1 MMSGGDGQPETLGGV
16 TVTLGGEHAMGESA
30 ETDMNGGFA
39 FTGLRAGTY
48 TVTISGFPEDVSFET
63 VSMDV
68 EVEVGDVGNADF
80 TGHFIRTSAVAG
92 QVIIEG
98 EGLAAVTVTLSGG
111 PADESYTT
119 MTDAEGMYSFAELRP
134 GDYTVSISNPDSRD
148 YEFASTSQ
156 DVSVNLD
163 ETGTVSFTGVLLRT
177 SGIAGRVSVEGMGLG
192 DITVT
197 LSGADDRTAMTDAS
211 GQYAF
216 AGLAAGDYMVSI
228 MVESNAYVFSE
239 SETSKSVT
247 VADDE
252 SKIVNFDGDHDTS
265 ASVSGMLYVDEA
277 TKNDMHDDGE
287 DGFPSAAVLQA
298 LRAAGVQL
306 PPVLPV
312 PITLHGPGVNQMQ
325 SGSLNLATG
334 QFSFGMLRAGSYELR
349 VGSLASALSALPAEA
364 AAVLRDFEY
373 GGPAAGYPLTVGVGE
388 AVTQNVPVDIT
399 HTTVH
404 FAVTLKAGDN
414 RGMPVPGASVTLTSG
429 ESTVGSG
436 MTGDT
441 GLAMI
446 RFARAGTSGNMV
458 SASVKID
465 GYHVADGMTTVAWD
479 PKSPHTQ
486 AMNSNDIV
494 NLNVDIT
501 FGGATITTEYGGGD
515 ALKGWALSVT
525 MGEGDD
531 AEAVEGDH
539 VPEMLD
545 DMGMASFK
553 TMVESVPAMYTFA
566 VADDQDDKMDGGEN
580 YESDAV
586 EYTHDG
592 LSLMGAMDAGM
603 IEVAYTTQTL
613 KVYVHHERDQVE
625 GFTGSILGGDYRV
638 SGIIDVG
645 IRHIADNG
653 RSRAFASDVWKKTSS
668 TFSDSKGVVTF
679 RGVPADAN
687 VIVTADEVAQDP
699 EADGYQ
705 PVMLLDPDELAAYTG
720 EDYVMGGAFGD
731 MGGFSHSVSLCP
743 LQATD
748 PTDQDHGEC
757 GSFAFVETYAVHGQ
771 AWKNDV
777 IMNRSDDGFTTRG
790 LRAVPGTTVD
800 LDPVPGKNLAGES
813 ESFTALEKP
822 VRTRG
827 EDVAGT
833 SILDETKEFNFG
845 RMAAGVYK
853 VTVPDGWVAKVG
865 APGAATA
872 LGNAFNPLMA
882 DQQVDVTP
890 TTGILYG
897 RVTGAKGFPLDSTTV
912 TVNGMSTET
921 DKAGRYIVDG
931 FAHRTG
937 ANTTATNPDWRKQRI
952 VVVTASRG
960 GFDVAADTM
969 LFAGTV
975 NNPTEHNIRLAGTA
989 ATATVSGTVTA
1000 FGSTTPISGVQIL
1013 VNGVPPINKNAKSVR
1028 SLPANDIYVT
1038 DADGNYTIRVPAT
1051 GAGQTSRISALRAG
1065 MTFSPAHLDLST
1077 PKGSSVSGINFQGVA
1092 NSSITGRVKNPT
1104 DDGPMAGVVVTATA
1118 SGATKATDEAITG
1131 VTGTFSLSVPAGIYD
1146 VRARKD
1152 GYKFTCPGTPESCS
1166 VRVGLGQTVSF
1177 GDFQGRV
1184 NEAIAT
1190 LSALSLSVG
1199 TLDPAFKS
1207 DVTMYTA
1214 DVANDVEQITVTATP
1229 TDGNATV
1236 EIRPADADMAT
1247 AGHQVALAV
1256 GGTEITAKVI
1266 AADGTTTETYIVR
1279 VTRANTHP
1287 TVTLVLKPDEIA
1299 EGDGQDPSG
1308 NPGSSTVTATVS
1320 PMADKAFTV
1329 TVSIDDD
1336 TWATLSDD
1344 VELTF
1349 AANAAASTGTV
1360 TITAV
1365 NDDIYTGDRTVTV
1378 SGASSDAAV
1387 AAHPTDVTL
1396 TIEEDEA
1403 GSAPGAVQNLD
1414 AEAGD
1419 QQVKLTWGRPL
1430 STGSD
1435 PITGYKWTATA
1446 TGRLPLRGEVGASAR
1461 EYTVTGLDNGVEY
1474 TFSVLAVSA
1483 AGDGVAFGTPTSVS
1497 PMPTIT
1503 LTLSGTS
1510 IEEGETES
1518 PITATVKLSNPST
1531 VEVTVA
1537 VAEVVDGTARLTV
1550 EAGEVVIAIGQ
1561 TTPAAGTD
1569 DITITAQGNDT
1580 DDGDAAAMVRA
1591 TSPNASSS
1599 DSDPAKDGE
1608 QPHEITIEDDDRA
1621 PGAPRS
1627 LTLTA
1632 GNASISA
1639 EWISPVDIGTA
1650 ASITNY
1656 QYRAYKTGDGAP
1668 AANENQGWA
1677 NATSPQ
1683 SITQDVAGAT
1693 LENDTEYTVEVRA
1706 VSAAGN
1712 GEIASEKATPSAG

>member
-63 VSMDV
+63 VMV
-68 EVEVGDVGNADF
+68 EVAVEVGDVGQADF

-98 EGLAAVTVTLSGG
+98 EGLAAVTVTLAGG

-134 GDYTVSISNPDSRD
+134 GDYTVSISDFDTRD
-148 YEFASTSQ
+148 FEFASTSQ
-156 DVSVNLD
+156 DVSVDLD
-163 ETGTVSFTGVLLRT
+163 ETETRDFTGVLLRT

-192 DITVT
+192 DVTVT

-228 MVESNAYVFSE
+228 MVESNAYVFDAMSAD
-239 SETSKSVT
+239 VT
-247 VADDE
+247 VGDDE
-252 SKIVNFDGDHDTS
+252 SKIVNFEGAHARTS
-265 ASVSGMLYVDEA
+265 SVSGMLYVDEA
-277 TKNDMHDDGE
+277 TKNDMHDEGE

-298 LRAAGVQL
+298 LQAAGVQL

-312 PITLHGPGVNQMQ
+312 PITLHGPGVNEMQ

-349 VGSLASALSALPAEA
+349 VGSLASVLSALPAEA

-399 HTTVH
+399 HTTAH
-404 FAVTLKAGDN
+404 FVVTLKAGDN

-458 SASVKID
+458 SASVKVD

-486 AMNSNDIV
+486 AMNANDIV

-501 FGGATITTEYGGGD
+501 FGGATVTTEYGGGD
-515 ALKGWALSVT
+515 ALKGWALSVM

-553 TMVESVPAMYTFA
+553 TMVESVPVMYTFA

-586 EYTHDG
+586 EYTHTG

-800 LDPVPGKNLAGES
+800 LDPVLGKNLAGES

-912 TVNGMSTET
+912 TVNGLSAET

-975 NNPTEHNIRLAGTA
+975 NNPTEHNIGLAGTA

-1013 VNGVPPINKNAKSVR
+1013 VDGKPPINKNAKSVR

-1051 GAGQTSRISALRAG
+1051 GAGQTSRISAHRAG

-1092 NSSITGRVKNPT
+1092 NSSITGRVKSPT
-1104 DDGPMAGVVVTATA
+1104 AGPMAGVVVTATA
-1118 SGATKATDEAITG
+1118 SGAAEATDEATTG
-1131 VTGTFSLSVPAGIYD
+1131 VTGTFSLSVPAGTYD

-1152 GYKFTCPGTPESCS
+1152 GYQFACPGTPASCS

-1184 NEAIAT
+1184 NETIAT

-1214 DVANDVEQITVTATP
+1214 NVANDVEQITVTATP

-1247 AGHQVALAV
+1247 AGHQVALDV
-1256 GGTEITAKVI
+1256 GGTEITAKVT
-1266 AADGTTTETYIVR
+1266 AADGTTTETYTVR

-1287 TVTLVLKPDEIA
+1287 TVTLVLKPDEIG
-1299 EGDGQDPSG
+1299 EFVDTDTDGTADA
-1308 NPGSSTVTATVS
+1308 PGVSTVTATVS

-1329 TVSIDDD
+1329 TVSIDDN
-1336 TWATLSDD
+1336 TWAKLSDN

-1365 NDDIYTGDRTVTV
+1365 NDENYTGDRTVTV

-1387 AAHPTDVTL
+1387 AAHPADVTL

-1403 GSAPGAVQNLD
+1403 GSPPEAVQNLD
-1414 AEAGD
+1414 AESGD
-1419 QQVKLTWGRPL
+1419 QQVKLTWERPL

-1435 PITGYKWTATA
+1435 QITGYKWTATA

-1474 TFSVLAVSA
+1474 TFNVLAVSA
-1483 AGDGVAFGTPTSVS
+1483 AGDGAAFGTPTSVS
-1497 PMPTIT
+1497 PMPAIM

-1510 IEEGETES
+1510 LKEGDTDS
-1518 PITATVKLSNPST
+1518 PITAMVSLSNPST
-1531 VEVTVA
+1531 VEVTVE
-1537 VAEVVDGTARLTV
+1537 VAEVLDGDARLTV
-1550 EAGEVVIAIGQ
+1550 TNGASVTIAVGSR
-1561 TTPAAGTD
+1561 TPAATAD
-1569 DITITAQGNDT
+1569 DITITAVDNAL
-1580 DDGDAAAMVRA
+1580 DDGGAAAMVQA
-1591 TSPNASSS
+1591 TSTNASSS
-1599 DSDPAKDGE
+1599 DSDPAKDE
-1608 QPHEITIEDDDRA
+1608 AQAHEITIEDDDEA
-1621 PGAPRS
+1621 PGMVRS
-1627 LTLTA
+1627 LTVVSVGSGTLSVQWIAPENA
-1632 GNASISA
+1632 GSS
-1639 EWISPVDIGTA
+1639 
-1650 ASITNY
+1650 SITGY
-1656 QYRAYKTGDGAP
+1656 QVRFAKTADGFADDDT
-1668 AANENQGWA
+1668 GWG
-1677 NATSPQ
+1677 SPD
-1683 SITQDVAGAT
+1683 SNNGHALSG
-1693 LENDTEYTVEVRA
+1693 LENDAEYTVQVRA
-1706 VSAAGN
+1706 TSAAGS
-1712 GEIASEKATPSAG
+1712 GAVASVTGTPAA